1 MVCSW
6 QDIDLGCAV
15 WAPHCLRQGN
25 LIDVHYPREPIVLLT
40 ALKPVICN
48 RALVFY
54 KPKTNANQIALDVP
68 RKTFQQAW
76 DCRDVAAH
84 GTRHTLKIW
93 SMKVGYRIELSEMQL
108 LHEEQSMMLLYTDV
122 DYLKDRT
129 TMQQHLSDYL
139 TGSAPSDERNRIWRV
154 CLIGYLMLLEVTWLW
169 LMSLHKNLM
178 ILLLVDAK
186 PRTPRPL

>member
-1 MVCSW
+1 
-6 QDIDLGCAV
+6 
-15 WAPHCLRQGN
+15 
-25 LIDVHYPREPIVLLT
+25 
-40 ALKPVICN
+40 
-48 RALVFY
+48 
-54 KPKTNANQIALDVP
+54 
-68 RKTFQQAW
+68 
-76 DCRDVAAH
+76 
-84 GTRHTLKIW
+84 
-93 SMKVGYRIELSEMQL
+93 MKVGYRIELSEIQL
-108 LHEEQSMMLLYTDV
+108 LHEDQSMMLLYTEV